1 MNKVASKADVGQ
13 RNPHTHGQEPVH
25 KACTQ
30 HTHTYIYTTIYTHIY
45 IYTQIEG
52 LLNKLVGDKGVMIKL
67 VAMVPLYS
75 YTTHVSSDPLHL
87 DYIFF
92 FACTSVSLLTG
103 KDEPGHGES
112 PQRAMEPLIHSMTW

>member
-1 MNKVASKADVGQ
+1 MDKNLFTKPAH
-13 RNPHTHGQEPVH
+13 N
-25 KACTQ
+25 
-30 HTHTYIYTTIYTHIY
+30 THTYIYTTIYTHIY